1 MATGARGIV
10 VAHWAG
16 TPALAPLA
24 SALPGWVLAAGL
36 TWGPQSKPEDL
47 AEALTLHV
55 LEDTMG
61 RAGRVLLE
69 LGRAETS
76 LSLPSPEPSL
86 QPSLLLSLVM
96 RPNAANL
103 IEGLDADQI
112 SRSVGEI
119 RFVIFPGRKLSS
131 FVIIVFLTRRS
142 LATLAV
148 SREGGGGEGEG
159 LLQEV

>member
-1 MATGARGIV
+1 MATGARGLV

-36 TWGPQSKPEDL
+36 AWGPQSKPEDL
-47 AEALTLHV
+47 ADALTLHV

-61 RAGRVLLE
+61 RAGKVLLE
-69 LGRAETS
+69 LGRAEAS

-119 RFVIFPGRKLSS
+119 RFVYASVFPAESFLCLKIMVFPVIF
-131 FVIIVFLTRRS
+131 VT
-142 LATLAV
+142 
-148 SREGGGGEGEG
+148 GG
-159 LLQEV
+159 LWQPLQ

>member
-1 MATGARGIV
+1 MSIRENLPQESAEAAIATGARGLV

-36 TWGPQSKPEDL
+36 SWGLQSKVDDL
-47 AEALTLHV
+47 ADALTLHV
-55 LEDTMG
+55 LEDKMG
-61 RAGRVLLE
+61 RAGKVLLE
-69 LGRAETS
+69 LGKAEMS

-96 RPNAANL
+96 RPNAVTHL
-103 IEGLDADQI
+103 EGLDADKI

-119 RFVIFPGRKLSS
+119 RYIVQAYPIDTCLDLVLSS
-131 FVIIVFLTRRS
+131 Q
-142 LATLAV
+142 
-148 SREGGGGEGEG
+148 GG
-159 LLQEV
+159 LWQPWP

>member
-1 MATGARGIV
+1 
-10 VAHWAG
+10 
-16 TPALAPLA
+16 
-24 SALPGWVLAAGL
+24 
-36 TWGPQSKPEDL
+36 
-47 AEALTLHV
+47 
-55 LEDTMG
+55 MG

-119 RFVIFPGRKLSS
+119 RFVIFPGREFSS
-131 FVIIVFLTRRS
+131 LVIIVFLIRRS